1 MDRIQL
7 HFQSAVID
15 VAAVQRTNDNAIVL
29 NAAPMAVGD
38 YEYYGFEQGAF
49 MDRGY
54 KWDAKLVGRVEQ
66 AEAERILP
74 QFEGLPV
81 TDDHVWVETGQRAEN
96 AVGTVLQ
103 AGTLDGNL
111 VNTRVVVHDPTA
123 IVKITSGEAVELSI
137 GFWNIIRW
145 NENKTEGEP
154 DFFVESIDL
163 NHVAVVK
170 EGRAGPDARLSN
182 HRAKLEREHKMKT
195 ITINGVAMEVSD
207 EFAAEYEKQQ
217 AAQSETVTGLNNS
230 VAALTT
236 ERDTAVGGL
245 AAAKTQAENAK
256 QKAGEDA
263 VNLAKDH
270 AEFVEQA
277 AKMGHATADLTLG
290 DYDADAI
297 RRTVLENK
305 GMKLDKDVSADVV
318 RGAWLHALADLGDK
332 PAPKSVLDDTQP
344 KKIETSNAGL
354 RDRAADAVNKS
365 YFGGGKKPSKKE
377 A

>member
-1 MDRIQL
+1 MNRIQL

-15 VAAVQRTNDNAIVL
+15 PAVIQRTGDNAIVL

-38 YEYYGFEQGAF
+38 YEYYGFEQDQF
-49 MDRGY
+49 MDRGFA
-54 KWDAKLVGRVEQ
+54 WDAKLVGRVEQ

-81 TDDHVWVETGQRAEN
+81 TDDHVWVETGQRATN

-103 AGTLDGNL
+103 PGTLDGQL

-145 NENKTEGEP
+145 NENKAEGEP

-182 HRAKLEREHKMKT
+182 HRAKLERDQKMKT
-195 ITINGVAMEVSD
+195 ITINSVAMEVSD
-207 EFAAEYEKQQ
+207 EFAAEYEAQQ
-217 AAQSETVTGLNNS
+217 AAQSESVTALNNS
-230 VAALTT
+230 VATLTT

-245 AAAKTQAENAK
+245 AAAKTASENAK
-256 QKAGEDA
+256 KKAGEDA
-263 VNLAKDH
+263 VKLAQEH
-270 AEFVEQA
+270 ADFIEQA

-297 RRTVLENK
+297 RREILENK
-305 GMKLDKDVSADVV
+305 GMKLEKDVSADVV
-318 RGAWLHALADLGDK
+318 RGAWLHALSDLGDK
-332 PAPKSVLDDTQP
+332 PAPKSILDDTAP
-344 KKIETSNAGL
+344 EKIETSNASI
-354 RDRAADAVNKS
+354 RQRAEDATRQS
-365 YFGGGKKPSKKE
+365 YFGGAKKPAKKE